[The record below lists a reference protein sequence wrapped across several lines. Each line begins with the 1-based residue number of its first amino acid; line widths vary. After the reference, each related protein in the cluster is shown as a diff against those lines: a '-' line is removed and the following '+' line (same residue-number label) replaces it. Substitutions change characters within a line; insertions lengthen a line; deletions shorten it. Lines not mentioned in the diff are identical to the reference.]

1 MSSIWGITT
10 GCVMWVHGLRSW
22 LTPVLR
28 EYSPASAKPVVQAI
42 EDARN
47 KHVEADLDQFLA
59 NRFGKRMVAP
69 IKAIHE
75 TEEGRPIET
84 LWDVTDRSRWRS
96 RRQEQIP

>member
-1 MSSIWGITT
+1 
-10 GCVMWVHGLRSW
+10 V
-22 LTPVLR
+22 TPVLR
-28 EYSPASAKPVVQAI
+28 EYSQASAKPVVQAI

-47 KHVEADLDQFLA
+47 KHVEANLDQFLA

-84 LWDVTDRSRWRS
+84 LWDVTVAATAHACSVKNTDARLEIERTAG
-96 RRQEQIP
+96 ELLNLAA